1 MLARAFRSPNR
12 NTSHTLAAFSATSR
26 MNLSQYPRNVR
37 LFVLF
42 RMLFNAR
49 FYYPVFAVMF
59 LDYGLSMSEFALL
72 NVAWA
77 LAIVGLE
84 VPSGALADR
93 YGRSLM
99 VKLACALMV
108 LEMALI
114 AFVPAGNHALVLGA
128 FLLNRVLS
136 GAAEALASGADEA
149 LAYDSL
155 VEVGRQA
162 EWPRIL
168 EVMMRWQALAFTVAM
183 LIGAAVFDPI
193 FIQSIGGMFGFDWQ
207 VAKSLAMRL
216 PVILTL
222 GSALVIFFACLN
234 LREAKLVTHQ
244 DTAEASG
251 TMDMMRQ
258 AGGWILRSP
267 AVVSL
272 LIVGLLHDS
281 FTRVYLTVGSEYY
294 RLIKLPEFS
303 FGIIG
308 SVFAA
313 MGFGLPIL
321 SRWLAENR
329 RQGFNFTV
337 VAILNAIGL
346 IGLGFAFPYF
356 GLLFPFLMRI
366 GMGFMNFFSS
376 HYLNQ
381 LVDSRHRATVLSFRG
396 LTFNLGYGLML
407 LVYAGIYKFHGHNLP
422 GQPDLAFQRTLG
434 TLPVLFLLGG
444 VGVWILV
451 RKFGGKVATAVQD

>member
-1 MLARAFRSPNR
+1 
-12 NTSHTLAAFSATSR
+12 
-26 MNLSQYPRNVR
+26 MNLSKYPRNVR

-59 LDYGLSMSEFALL
+59 LDYGLSMGEFALL

-93 YGRSLM
+93 FGRSLM

-114 AFVPAGNHALVLGA
+114 AFVPVGNHALVLGA
-128 FLLNRVLS
+128 FLLNRILS

-155 VEVGRQA
+155 VEVGMQS

-193 FIQSIGGMFGFDWQ
+193 FIQSIGGMLGFDWQ
-207 VAKSLAMRL
+207 VEKTFTMRL
-216 PVILTL
+216 PIVLTL
-222 GSALVIFFACLN
+222 VSSLVVFFACLN

-244 DTAEASG
+244 DTAESSS
-251 TMDMMRQ
+251 TIDLMRQ
-258 AGGWILRSP
+258 AGGWILRTP
-267 AVVSL
+267 AVLGL
-272 LIVGLLHDS
+272 LVVGLLHDS

-294 RLIKLPEFS
+294 RLIQLPEFS

-329 RQGFNFTV
+329 PQGFNFTV
-337 VAILNAIGL
+337 VSILNAVGL
-346 IGLGFAFPYF
+346 IGLGFAFPYI
-356 GLLFPFLMRI
+356 GLMFPFLMRI
-366 GMGFMNFFSS
+366 GMGFMNFFMS

-407 LVYAGIYKFHGHNLP
+407 LVYAGIYQFHGQQVA
-422 GQPDLAFQRTLG
+422 GETDAAFQRSLA
-434 TLPVLFLLGG
+434 TLPVLFVVAGI
-444 VGVWILV
+444 VVWLV
-451 RKFGGKVATAVQD
+451 ARKCRMKASPVN